1 MSTDKS
7 RRHGVARQAVLAGL
21 SAALAFGG
29 FAAPATMAF
38 AATAGKTGKVT
49 INQISANTGTTYDGY
64 RLVKADVDES
74 DKATLFE
81 WENDATKTAVL
92 NFLDQA
98 TTATGATKSYSQWLS
113 DNHHTE
119 AVGGVSAHDLPQNAM
134 EYIAYEI
141 GHSAEA
147 AGTDTDP
154 ETKQQNSFTD
164 NFAQALKR
172 AGLAVTG
179 VASNG
184 EAFTAAQGYYLFV
197 TTGTTTGDNEAGTA
211 PIFVALGDTAKT
223 VAEKAAIPTL
233 DKKVK
238 EDKSETFGKVA
249 DANKD
254 QDLDFELTATLPTNY
269 DAFDAYHVRFDDTLP
284 GGMSLKD
291 NNANSVVVKVFSGAS
306 DTTGV
311 DVTSQLTGN
320 VGGITYTG
328 DVLTVNIA
336 DLRALTGVTITKDS
350 LIKVDYKAHI
360 DADGVIGQA
369 GNDNSCT
376 LTYTNDP
383 VAKSDGVTSA
393 KTTKTTTYQL
403 GLEKVDKQTREAL
416 ADAKFTIQ
424 VADSGESDAASVGK
438 YVQADGSLGET
449 AYEFVTSSD
458 GTFTVP
464 RIDEGTYT
472 VRETAAPTGYE
483 AIEDAVTVTIVAT
496 KDQST
501 GTVTALSL
509 SVTGGNGPDGMS
521 TPAEGATSVTAT
533 QDGVLEST
541 VTTGAMRFRVSDDK
555 ETYLPGTGLT
565 PSQAGTVAGIILVVV
580 GVGAVVLRQ
589 RKAGE
594 DGASE

>member
-38 AATAGKTGKVT
+38 AATANKTGKVT
-49 INQISANTGTTYDGY
+49 INQISANAGTTYDGY

-81 WENDATKTAVL
+81 WESSTMQAAVVG
-92 NFLDQA
+92 FLERPVA
-98 TTATGATKSYSQWLS
+98 ETGATQSYADWLTA
-113 DNHHTE
+113 NHHTGTD
-119 AVGGVSAHDLPQNAM
+119 AKNLPQNAM
-134 EYIAYEI
+134 EYIAAQI
-141 GHSAEA
+141 TASHTA
-147 AGTDTDP
+147 AGTSTTP
-154 ETKQQNSFTD
+154 ATKQEDSFAD
-164 NFAQALKR
+164 NLAQALKN
-172 AGLAVTG
+172 ASPALAVSC
-179 VASNG
+179 VATNG
-184 EAFTAAQGYYLFV
+184 TELTCPQGYYLF
-197 TTGTTTGDNEAGTA
+197 TTTDATIGTDEVGTA
-211 PIFVALGDTAKT
+211 PIFMAVGDTAKT
-223 VAEKAAIPTL
+223 VTEKAAIPTL

-254 QDLDFELTATLPTNY
+254 QELDFELTATLPTNY
-269 DAFDAYHVRFDDTLP
+269 DAFDAYHVRFNDTLP

-350 LIKVDYKAHI
+350 VIKVDYKAHI

-416 ADAKFTIQ
+416 AGAKFTIQ

-449 AYEFVTSSD
+449 AYEFVTSSN

-472 VRETAAPTGYE
+472 VHETAAPTGYE
-483 AIEDAVTVTIVAT
+483 AIEHDVTVTIVAT

-509 SVTGGNGPDGMS
+509 SVAGGNMPDGMS
-521 TPAEGATSVTAT
+521 TPAEGATSVTNT

-541 VTTGAMRFRVSDDK
+541 VTTGVMRFRVSDDK